1 MAPKKMK
8 KTGKQLEEPAT
19 ATSLR
24 EAIHLARV
32 HEAEDIDTSVDRR
45 STEMARLE
53 VLYLAVEHV
62 FDDIPMEDDRFAL
75 TLVPSQPAR
84 LWLDIFTYVAMD
96 SSGEVYRLIR
106 NSGTGRT
113 VMVETHDVGVMAGR
127 ITEYVAREIVVRE
140 RHASGFSYERR
151 PRRPRNKSRTGV
163 VIASFIIGILAGIA
177 GLLAF
182 GWQITQ

>member
-1 MAPKKMK
+1 MAPEQMK
-8 KTGKQLEEPAT
+8 KTSKQLDEPAT

-53 VLYLAVEHV
+53 VLYAAVEQV
-62 FDDIPMEDDRFAL
+62 FDDIPIEDDRFAL

-113 VMVETHDVGVMAGR
+113 VLVETHDVGMMAGR

-140 RHASGFSYERR
+140 RHASGFSYERL
-151 PRRPRNKSRTGV
+151 PRRPKHKSRTGA
-163 VIASFIIGILAGIA
+163 VIASFIIGLLAGIA

>member
-1 MAPKKMK
+1 MGPKKMK
-8 KTGKQLEEPAT
+8 KTSKQLDEPAT

-32 HEAEDIDTSVDRR
+32 HEAEEIDSSVDRR

-53 VLYLAVEHV
+53 VLHTAVEHV
-62 FDDIPMEDDRFAL
+62 FDDIPIEDDRFAL

-84 LWLDIFTYVAMD
+84 LWIDIFTYVAMD

-113 VMVETHDVGVMAGR
+113 VLVETHDVGMMAGR

-140 RHASGFSYERR
+140 RHSSGFFQDHP
-151 PRRPRNKSRTGV
+151 PRRSRQRSRMGI
-163 VIASFIIGILAGIA
+163 VIASFIIGLLAGIA

>member
-1 MAPKKMK
+1 MAQKQMK
-8 KTGKQLEEPAT
+8 KTGKQLDEPAT
-19 ATSLR
+19 AKSLR

-53 VLYLAVEHV
+53 VLYAAVEQV
-62 FDDIPMEDDRFAL
+62 FDDIPIEDDRFAL

-84 LWLDIFTYVAMD
+84 LWIDIFTYVAMD

-113 VMVETHDVGVMAGR
+113 VLVETHDVGMMAGR
-127 ITEYVAREIVVRE
+127 ITEYVAREIVARE
-140 RHASGFSYERR
+140 RYATGFAYDPL
-151 PRRPRNKSRTGV
+151 PRRPGQRSRAGV
-163 VIASFIIGILAGIA
+163 VIAGFIIGLLTGIA

>member
-1 MAPKKMK
+1 MARKQMK
-8 KTGKQLEEPAT
+8 KTSKQLDEPAT

-32 HEAEDIDTSVDRR
+32 QEAEHIDSSVDRR

-53 VLYLAVEHV
+53 VLYAAVEHV
-62 FDDIPMEDDRFAL
+62 FDDISIEDDRFAL

-84 LWLDIFTYVAMD
+84 LWIDIFTYVAMD
-96 SSGEVYRLIR
+96 ASGEIYRLIR

-113 VMVETHDVGVMAGR
+113 VLVETHDVGMMAGR
-127 ITEYVAREIVVRE
+127 ITEYVAREIIVRE
-140 RHASGFSYERR
+140 RHSSGFSYDRLPGR
-151 PRRPRNKSRTGV
+151 PRQRSRAGV
-163 VIASFIIGILAGIA
+163 VIAGFIIGILTGIA
-177 GLLAF
+177 GLLSF